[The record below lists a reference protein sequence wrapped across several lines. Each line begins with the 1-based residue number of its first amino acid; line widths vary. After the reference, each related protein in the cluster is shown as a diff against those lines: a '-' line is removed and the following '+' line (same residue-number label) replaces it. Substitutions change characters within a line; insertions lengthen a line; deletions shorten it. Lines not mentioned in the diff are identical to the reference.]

1 MGRKSREKRERE
13 KGDNPTEWT
22 VFEAFVNAPD
32 GRPFVQMTSGLGDNA
47 VFATKLS
54 PAQCTALGLRA
65 IQAAIESER
74 DAGFIA
80 YLLNEVAEQMDIPED
95 THKQFA
101 AMMLDGLRR
110 HRTQFDAQ
118 SGSMADLFEGDPSK
132 LTDDPPERPE
142 DPE

>member
-1 MGRKSREKRERE
+1 MGKASRRKRERAE
-13 KGDNPTEWT
+13 GDPPVEWT
-22 VFEAFVNAPD
+22 TFEAFVNAAD
-32 GRPFVQMTSGLGDNA
+32 GRPFVQMTSGLGDDP

-54 PAQCTALGLRA
+54 PAMATALGLRA

-80 YLLNEVAEQMDIPED
+80 YLLEEVAVQMDIPED

-110 HRTQFDAQ
+110 HRQQFDAPT
-118 SGSMADLFEGDPSK
+118 GSMASLGDDDSSE

-142 DPE
+142 D